1 MQTVLHEVTPATVD
15 RFHQLS
21 MRLAWASRRQLTNE
35 LDAFG
40 LTAPQFMVL
49 HTLIRRPDGCSMS
62 ELAEAS
68 QQVSATMTGIVDR
81 LYERGLV
88 QRSRE
93 EKDRRSVRILL
104 DPSGMELLNQIVH
117 KQKEQFARLLADL
130 LPDEC
135 QQMLNSLSLY
145 LEIILPR
152 TSASPHHLASPAS
165 E

>member
-1 MQTVLHEVTPATVD
+1 MQTALHEVSPATVD

-81 LYERGLV
+81 LCERGLL
-88 QRSRE
+88 QRNRAVD
-93 EKDRRSVRILL
+93 DRRSVRILL
-104 DPSGMELLNQIVH
+104 DQSGVDLLQQIVQ

-130 LPDEC
+130 SADEC
-135 QQMLNSLSLY
+135 QQMLTSLSLY
-145 LEIILPR
+145 LEIILPK
-152 TSASPHHLASPAS
+152 TSAGQGRLASPES
-165 E
+165 